1 MRPKYFLP
9 ALLMALVGTFAAT
22 PAFSADTAATVN
34 GTAIPESRLDFLVK
48 EQTEHGRQDS
58 PQLREAIRN
67 TMINRE
73 LVRQQAVKLGLD
85 KQRDVR
91 VQMDLAREQVLVNA
105 YIDDI
110 LKKSP
115 PSTAELRKDY
125 AQFKQAMGTREY
137 HVHQILVKSE
147 SEANSIIAQLKKG
160 AKFERLADQKS
171 LDPASRARGGDL
183 GWQPIGRFVKPF
195 ADALEKMKKG
205 EVADTPVHSPFGWHV
220 IRLDGE
226 RPYHAP
232 SFEKMR
238 PALEH
243 EAQQQVINKAM
254 ADLREKAKIQ

>member
-1 MRPKYFLP
+1 MRLKHFLP
-9 ALLMALVGTFAAT
+9 ALLMALTGTFIALPAVAAE
-22 PAFSADTAATVN
+22 SAATVN
-34 GTAIPESRLDFLVK
+34 GKAIPESRLDFLVK
-48 EQTEHGRQDS
+48 EQTEHGLKDS
-58 PQLREAIRN
+58 PQLRDAIRN

-85 KQRDVR
+85 KRRDVR
-91 VQMDLAREQVLVNA
+91 IQMDLAREQVLVNA

-110 LKKSP
+110 LKKNP
-115 PSTAELRKDY
+115 PSTASLRRDY
-125 AQFKQAMGTREY
+125 DRFKQAMGDREY

-147 SEANSIIAQLKKG
+147 SEATSLIAQLKKG
-160 AKFERLADQKS
+160 ASFEKLADKES
-171 LDPASRARGGDL
+171 LDPASRTHGGDL

-195 ADALEKMKKG
+195 ADAIEKMKKG
-205 EVADTPVHSPFGWHV
+205 EVADKPVHSPFGWHV

-243 EAQQQVINKAM
+243 EAQQQQINKAM
-254 ADLREKAKIQ
+254 ADLREKAKIK

>member
-1 MRPKYFLP
+1 MRLKHLFP
-9 ALLMALVGTFAAT
+9 ALLMALAGTFAAP
-22 PAFSADTAATVN
+22 PAFSAGVAATVN

-48 EQTEHGRQDS
+48 EQTEHGRKDS

-85 KQRDVR
+85 KRRDVR

-105 YIDDI
+105 YIDDL

-115 PSTAELRKDY
+115 PSTASLRKDY
-125 AQFKQAMGTREY
+125 TEFKQTMGTREY

-147 SEANSIIAQLKKG
+147 SEARDIISQLKKG
-160 AKFERLADQKS
+160 ASFDKLAEQKS

-205 EVADTPVHSPFGWHV
+205 EIADTPVHSPFGYHV

-226 RPYHAP
+226 RPYQAP
-232 SFEKMR
+232 SFDKMR

-243 EAQQQVINKAM
+243 EAQQQIINKAM
-254 ADLREKAKIQ
+254 AGLRDKATIK